1 MKCARLAIR
10 IGTVAAIVA
19 ALFSIGSAQNREKFG
34 ISAKAGGV
42 NAVVGRVMV
51 KREGQAPQLL
61 TNRDN
66 LVAGDL
72 VTTGT
77 DSLVE
82 VLLNPGS
89 YLRLGENS
97 ELVLADASLDNLL
110 VRLNRG
116 SAIIEATGADDTQL
130 LIGVVT
136 DQQRMMIVRRGIYR
150 INALRG
156 STELLV
162 QKGRAFPAN
171 DPSQLIKS
179 GKKVTF
185 TGSAAFVA
193 KLEKSDRD
201 LFENWSRERGK
212 ALARANDR
220 LSARTLTGYLE
231 SAGWSAEFSGRR
243 WGLWTFNPFM
253 SCYTFLPFRY
263 GWSSP
268 YGSFYGQYLNPF
280 GYYAGGNCCG
290 DGRSNQPVIVRNP
303 PSSGGSFG
311 GYPSGSGGGA
321 PRNPISA
328 PTVMPLPSQ
337 AGPRDPDG
345 GGRRVNKIDVP

>member
-10 IGTVAAIVA
+10 TCTLAAIVA
-19 ALFSIGSAQNREKFG
+19 ALFSIASAQNRERFG

-42 NAVVGRVMV
+42 NAVVGHVMV
-51 KREGQAPQLL
+51 KRDGQAPQLL
-61 TNRDN
+61 SNRDD
-66 LVAGDL
+66 LVAGDV
-72 VTTGT
+72 VTTGR
-77 DSLVE
+77 DSRVE

-97 ELVLADASLDNLL
+97 ELVLENSSLDNLL

-136 DQQRMMIVRRGIYR
+136 DQQRIMIVRRGIYR

-156 STELLV
+156 STDLLV

-171 DPSQLIKS
+171 DPTQLIKS
-179 GKKVTF
+179 GKKATF
-185 TGSAAFVA
+185 TGGASSVA

-220 LSARTLTGYLE
+220 LSGRTVSGFLL
-231 SAGWSAEFSGRR
+231 SAGWSPQFSGR
-243 WGLWTFNPFM
+243 WGLWTFNPTL

-268 YGSFYGQYLNPF
+268 YGEFYGQYLSPYGF
-280 GYYAGGNCCG
+280 YSGGSCCG
-290 DGRSNQPVIVRNP
+290 GPGGTNGGVTNSGPVIVRNP
-303 PSSGGSFG
+303 PTSGGPSG
-311 GYPSGSGGGA
+311 GYTGGSGGGA
-321 PRNPISA
+321 PTI
-328 PTVMPLPSQ
+328 MPPPSQ

-345 GGRRVNKIDVP
+345 GGRRVGKIDSP